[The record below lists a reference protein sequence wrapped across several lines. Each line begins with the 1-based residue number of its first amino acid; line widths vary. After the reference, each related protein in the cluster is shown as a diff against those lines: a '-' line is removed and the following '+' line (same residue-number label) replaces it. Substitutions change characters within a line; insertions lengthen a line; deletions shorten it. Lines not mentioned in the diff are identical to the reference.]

1 MKVNVK
7 MPTLYAK
14 QRAALFGP
22 ARIAKIDGSTKSGK
36 TVGAICWQLDQ
47 AITHRAGMTHSW
59 TAMTHPQSKT
69 AYRRVRRLLHSVERL
84 RGKWQSNDTEQRI
97 TLWNGSNLTY
107 RGSENIDALYSGDAG
122 SAIIDEDSRCKEGT
136 LDAVMST
143 LTATGGPLRCI
154 GNVKGMGNW
163 AYQLGAKIRQGAI
176 PDASYAKITAI
187 DAVDAG
193 VLKQEVIDTAR
204 AMLPERAFRELFM
217 CEPGDDG
224 GNPFGI
230 EHVRR
235 GVLAPGQPL
244 GQPIAFG
251 VDVAKSHDWFVV
263 IGIDANGNVSYF
275 DRWQGLPWDAAVSR
289 AMSAIRD
296 RPVIVDAT
304 GVGDP
309 IYEAMAKH
317 SRRVEAFKFTGE
329 SKQTLMESLALA
341 IQSNTL
347 RYPAGHITEE
357 LEVFEY
363 ELRRNGV
370 RYSAPSGMHDD
381 CVCALGLALKCWQN
395 SANRPG
401 AAIVGPHAPM
411 IQFDNQA
418 KSEVLMKRSLEELQV
433 MLTGDEGWETA

>member
-14 QRAALFGP
+14 QRQALFGP

-47 AITHRAGMTHSW
+47 AITHRPGMTHSW

-69 AYRRVRRLLHSVERL
+69 AYRRVRRLLHSVQPL
-84 RGKWQSNDTEQRI
+84 RGKWESNDSEQRI
-97 TLWNGSNLTY
+97 TLWNGSSLTY
-107 RGSENIDALYSGDAG
+107 RGSENLDALYSGDAG

-143 LTATGGPLRCI
+143 LTATEGPIRCI

-163 AYQLGAKIRQGAI
+163 AYQLGAKIRQGVI
-176 PDASYAKITAI
+176 PNATYAKITAL
-187 DAVDAG
+187 DAVEAG
-193 VLKQEVIDTAR
+193 VLKQSVIDTAK
-204 AMLPERAFRELFM
+204 AVLPERAFRELFL

-230 EHVRR
+230 EHIRR
-235 GVLAPGQPL
+235 AVLAPGTPL
-244 GQPIAFG
+244 GTPIAFG

-263 IGIDANGNVSYF
+263 IGLDANGNVSYM
-275 DRWQGLPWDAAVSR
+275 DRWQGLPWDAAVAR

-309 IYEAMAKH
+309 IYEAMAKY
-317 SRRVEAFKFTGE
+317 SRRVEAFKFSGE

-341 IQSNTL
+341 IQSGTIK
-347 RYPAGHITEE
+347 YPDGQIVEE

-381 CVCALGLALKCWQN
+381 CVCALGLALKAWQKI
-395 SANRPG
+395 AAMPG
-401 AAIVGPHAPM
+401 AAIVGPRVASVD
-411 IQFDNQA
+411 IENQPSA
-418 KSEVLMKRSLEELQV
+418 SILMQRSKEQLEV
-433 MLTGDEGWETA
+433 MLTGDEGWQTA